1 MEIVIFA
8 IPFITAII
16 LLIFFRKQTVWFEYL
31 FLLVPSIIIYFALR
45 AIIVSIEESSTEY
58 IGGYATSISHYD
70 AWDEW
75 VHKTCTRRIPCG
87 SYEGHVRYTTVTYDC
102 SHRVYHPEKYVITD
116 NDNVSHDITKAEYVK
131 IAKEWGTQMLM
142 QDMHRKYYTI
152 DGDMQYYKWDNNKNT
167 VYDFTYPHTYKNKVK
182 VSKSIF
188 NFEDISEKDTKKLG
202 LYDYPEIY
210 DRYKQDYVLGYNTL
224 SKNDS
229 GRKYI
234 NYINAVYGPKYQFRT
249 YILIFKNKDISIS
262 EKQKSYWVGGN
273 KNEFIICIGID
284 STSNKI
290 KWANAFSWCDKP
302 SLEIYTEQFLSGQDS
317 LNIYRIA
324 DFLSKKVPTLWKRK
338 EFKDFDYIGI
348 ELKYWQYILIL
359 VIITLYNIGCS
370 IYVIKN
376 NFKNE

>member
-1 MEIVIFA
+1 
-8 IPFITAII
+8 
-16 LLIFFRKQTVWFEYL
+16 
-31 FLLVPSIIIYFALR
+31 
-45 AIIVSIEESSTEY
+45 
-58 IGGYATSISHYD
+58 
-70 AWDEW
+70 
-75 VHKTCTRRIPCG
+75 
-87 SYEGHVRYTTVTYDC
+87 
-102 SHRVYHPEKYVITD
+102 
-116 NDNVSHDITKAEYVK
+116 
-131 IAKEWGTQMLM
+131 MLM

-152 DGDMQYYKWDNNKNT
+152 DGDMQYYLWDNNKNT

-188 NFEDISEKDTKKLG
+188 NFEDISEKDAKKLG

-210 DRYKQDYVLGYNTL
+210 DRYKQDYVLGYNSF

-273 KNEFIICIGID
+273 KNEFIICVGID
-284 STSNKI
+284 SVSNKI
-290 KWANAFSWCDKP
+290 KWSNAFSWCDTP

-317 LNIYRIA
+317 LNIYSIA